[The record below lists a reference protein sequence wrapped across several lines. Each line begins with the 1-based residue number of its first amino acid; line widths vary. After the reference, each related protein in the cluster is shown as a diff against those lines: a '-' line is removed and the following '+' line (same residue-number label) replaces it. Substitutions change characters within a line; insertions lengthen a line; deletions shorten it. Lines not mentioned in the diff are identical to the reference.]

1 MPLNRKLRMGG
12 CLTICSPFGNVI
24 ELFDNKDSFPDLKFV
39 IPGLKDALNLHRGIV
54 GQRSKLVQGLLKAK
68 EAANS
73 TDANKIEWVFDTSKE
88 VDRAALVKGLRFC
101 YGETLSVNAQQG
113 ECCAVI
119 AALFRLQLTC
129 LDDIVP
135 QLVEYTVNQ
144 AKKDPLLG
152 TKLVMETQFYPEC
165 CAPNTC
171 EVDKALAKV
180 VFTAENICQNYE
192 AVVKGCLMK
201 LPMEYLD
208 MVEYGKPH
216 TLYSEFALRTLYVKE
231 HDKILSRDEKQILL
245 SKCDWT
251 KLRSGE
257 LITLRELEIV
267 GQDVMTE
274 ASDKVLE
281 STEKERKEYKDRA
294 VKAEKERDEAM
305 KESKSSDVP
314 HHVMK

>member
-1 MPLNRKLRMGG
+1 M
-12 CLTICSPFGNVI
+12 
-24 ELFDNKDSFPDLKFV
+24 
-39 IPGLKDALNLHRGIV
+39 
-54 GQRSKLVQGLLKAK
+54 
-68 EAANS
+68 
-73 TDANKIEWVFDTSKE
+73 
-88 VDRAALVKGLRFC
+88 
-101 YGETLSVNAQQG
+101 
-113 ECCAVI
+113 I

-129 LDDIVP
+129 LDDVVP
-135 QLVEYTVNQ
+135 QLIAFTVEQ
-144 AKKDPLLG
+144 AKKNPLLG
-152 TKLVMETQFYPEC
+152 TKLLMETQFYPEC
-165 CAPNTC
+165 CSANTC

-201 LPMEYLD
+201 LPIEYLE

-231 HDKILSRDEKQILL
+231 HDKSLSRDEKQLLL

-257 LITLRELEIV
+257 LKTLRELEIV

-281 STEKERKEYKDRA
+281 STEKERKEYKYRA
-294 VKAEKERDEAM
+294 EKAEKERDEVK
-305 KESKSSDVP
+305 KESKTKESHMSCYEMV
-314 HHVMK
+314 HSYVLWNR